1 MVEKHCTKCGAEF
14 MMSEHFNICGY
25 CKTPTLVIKGETTTS
40 FKKVPSSSLKL
51 SAKKWWEFWK

>member
-25 CKTPTLVIKGETTTS
+25 CKTPTLVTKG
-40 FKKVPSSSLKL
+40 
-51 SAKKWWEFWK
+51 AKKWWEFWK

>member
-1 MVEKHCTKCGAEF
+1 